1 MWLLHQ
7 KIWIESLVFMVR
19 RREKM
24 GGEAFNLLINGCRC
38 RCKPVSKASIQLPVE
53 AGKII
58 TASEINL
65 T

>member
-1 MWLLHQ
+1 
-7 KIWIESLVFMVR
+7 
-19 RREKM
+19 M